1 MLGLLLGIYMTLQG
15 DLRRFEVET
24 HKYAIN
30 SVECASEANFGVS
43 APIMSETVKEYSHWT
58 PKMPET
64 VQEYM
69 ERGRDWADYIE
80 SLAKANV
87 ADIYVGNMEQEEKQ
101 ASSVQAL
108 GELESYETSYETAPE
123 SQVGTE
129 MSSPEGMTY
138 YANMEL
144 TAYVWTG
151 NPCADGVYPAEG
163 FTAACNDPNLWHRW
177 VYIDGVGLRY
187 IHDTGWMASNVI
199 DIYMG
204 TYDACV
210 SFGRQTANVYILED

>member
-15 DLRRFEVET
+15 DLRRFEAET
-24 HKYAIN
+24 HKYATN
-30 SVECASEANFGVS
+30 SVECVSEAKTEVS

-64 VQEYM
+64 VQEYV
-69 ERGRDWADYIE
+69 ERGREWAEYIE
-80 SLAKANV
+80 SLTRTNV
-87 ADIYVGNMEQEEKQ
+87 PDIYAGNMEQEEKQ
-101 ASSVQAL
+101 VR
-108 GELESYETSYETAPE
+108 
-123 SQVGTE
+123 TE

-151 NPCADGVYPAEG
+151 NPCADGVYPEAG
-163 FTAACNDPNLWHRW
+163 YTAACNDPALWHKW

-187 IHDTGWMASNVI
+187 IHDTGGMASNVI
-199 DIYMG
+199 DIYLE

-210 SFGRQTANVYILED
+210 SFGRRSANVYILED

>member
-24 HKYAIN
+24 HKYATN
-30 SVECASEANFGVS
+30 SAECVSEANFGVS
-43 APIMSETVKEYSHWT
+43 EPIMSETIKEYSHWK

-87 ADIYVGNMEQEEKQ
+87 ADIYVRNMEQEEKQ

-108 GELESYETSYETAPE
+108 GEFESYETSYETAPE
-123 SQVGTE
+123 
-129 MSSPEGMTY
+129 GMTY
-138 YANMEL
+138 YSTMEL
-144 TAYVWTG
+144 TAYTWTG
-151 NPCADGVYPAEG
+151 NPCADGIYPAEG
-163 FTAACNDPNLWHRW
+163 FTAACNDPNLWHKW
-177 VYIDGVGLRY
+177 VYIEGIGTYY
-187 IHDTGWMASNVI
+187 IHDTGGMASNVI
-199 DIYMG
+199 DIYVKDIDVA
-204 TYDACV
+204 TQ
-210 SFGRQTANVYILED
+210 FGRQAADVYIIE

>member
-15 DLRRFEVET
+15 DLRRFDVET

-30 SVECASEANFGVS
+30 GVECVSEAKTEVS
-43 APIMSETVKEYSHWT
+43 APFMSETVKEYSHWT

-69 ERGRDWADYIE
+69 ERGRKWADYIE

-101 ASSVQAL
+101 
-108 GELESYETSYETAPE
+108 
-123 SQVGTE
+123 VGTE
-129 MSSPEGMTY
+129 VSSPEGMTY
-138 YANMEL
+138 YSNMEL

-163 FTAACNDPNLWHRW
+163 YTAACNDPALWHKW

-187 IHDTGWMASNVI
+187 IHDTGGMASNVI
-199 DIYMG
+199 DIYVKDIDVA
-204 TYDACV
+204 TQ
-210 SFGRQTANVYILED
+210 FGRQTANVYILED

>member
-15 DLRRFEVET
+15 DLRRFECET
-24 HKYAIN
+24 HKYATN
-30 SVECASEANFGVS
+30 GVECVSEANFGVS

-64 VQEYM
+64 VQEYV

-80 SLAKANV
+80 NLTKANV
-87 ADIYVGNMEQEEKQ
+87 PEIYVGNMEQEEKQ
-101 ASSVQAL
+101 VW
-108 GELESYETSYETAPE
+108 
-123 SQVGTE
+123 TE

-138 YANMEL
+138 YSNMEL

-163 FTAACNDPNLWHRW
+163 FTAACNDPALWHKW

-187 IHDTGWMASNVI
+187 IHDTGGMESNVI
-199 DIYMG
+199 DIYLG

-210 SFGRQTANVYILED
+210 SFGRRSANVYILED

>member
-24 HKYAIN
+24 HKHAIN
-30 SVECASEANFGVS
+30 SVECVSEAKNEVS
-43 APIMSETVKEYSHWT
+43 APIMSETVKEYSRWR

-64 VQEYM
+64 VQEYV

-80 SLAKANV
+80 SLTKAYV
-87 ADIYVGNMEQEEKQ
+87 TDTYVGNMEQEEK
-101 ASSVQAL
+101 
-108 GELESYETSYETAPE
+108 
-123 SQVGTE
+123 QVGTE

-138 YANMEL
+138 YSNMEL

-163 FTAACNDPNLWHRW
+163 YTAACNDPNLWHKW

-187 IHDTGWMASNVI
+187 IHDTGGMASNVI
-199 DIYMG
+199 DIYVKDIDVA
-204 TYDACV
+204 TQ
-210 SFGRQTANVYILED
+210 FGRQAADVYIIE

>member
-15 DLRRFEVET
+15 DLRRFEAQT

-30 SVECASEANFGVS
+30 SVECVSEAKTEVS

-64 VQEYM
+64 VQEYV
-69 ERGRDWADYIE
+69 ERGREWADYIE
-80 SLAKANV
+80 SLTRTNV
-87 ADIYVGNMEQEEKQ
+87 PDIYAGNMEQEEKQ
-101 ASSVQAL
+101 
-108 GELESYETSYETAPE
+108 
-123 SQVGTE
+123 VGTE
-129 MSSPEGMTY
+129 MSPPEGMTY
-138 YANMEL
+138 YSTMEL

-163 FTAACNDPNLWHRW
+163 FTAACNDPALWHKW
-177 VYIDGVGLRY
+177 VYIEGVGTYY
-187 IHDTGWMASNVI
+187 IHDTGGMASNVI

-204 TYDACV
+204 SYDACV

>member
-1 MLGLLLGIYMTLQG
+1 MVGLLFGIYMAVTAQMP
-15 DLRRFEVET
+15 D
-24 HKYAIN
+24 
-30 SVECASEANFGVS
+30 
-43 APIMSETVKEYSHWT
+43 TVKEYAHMV

-69 ERGRDWADYIE
+69 DRGREWAEHLDWLNQKKVNCE
-80 SLAKANV
+80 VNNLVNNLAN
-87 ADIYVGNMEQEEKQ
+87 
-101 ASSVQAL
+101 
-108 GELESYETSYETAPE
+108 YETSYETAPAA
-123 SQVGTE
+123 
-129 MSSPEGMTY
+129 PEGMTY
-138 YANMEL
+138 YSNMEL

-163 FTAACNDPNLWHRW
+163 YTAACNDPNLWHKW

-187 IHDTGWMASNVI
+187 IHDTGGMSSNVI

>member
-30 SVECASEANFGVS
+30 SVECASEEKTGVS
-43 APIMSETVKEYSHWT
+43 APIMSETIKEYSHWK

-64 VQEYM
+64 VQEYV
-69 ERGRDWADYIE
+69 ERGREWAE
-80 SLAKANV
+80 RL
-87 ADIYVGNMEQEEKQ
+87 EQ

-108 GELESYETSYETAPE
+108 GKLDYETSYETAYVTDTYVGNME
-123 SQVGTE
+123 REEKQVGTE

-138 YANMEL
+138 YSNMEL

-151 NPCADGVYPAEG
+151 NPCADGVYPEAG
-163 FTAACNDPNLWHRW
+163 YTAACNDPNLWHKW
-177 VYIDGVGLRY
+177 VYIEGVGLRY
-187 IHDTGWMASNVI
+187 IHDTGGMASNVI

-204 TYDACV
+204 TFDACV

>member
-15 DLRRFEVET
+15 DLRRFEAET
-24 HKYAIN
+24 HKCAIN
-30 SVECASEANFGVS
+30 GVECVSEAKTEVS
-43 APIMSETVKEYSHWT
+43 APIMSETVKEYSHWK

-64 VQEYM
+64 VQEYV

-87 ADIYVGNMEQEEKQ
+87 ADIYVGNMEWEEK
-101 ASSVQAL
+101 L
-108 GELESYETSYETAPE
+108 
-123 SQVGTE
+123 VGTE

-138 YANMEL
+138 YSNMEL

-163 FTAACNDPNLWHRW
+163 YTAACNDPALWHHW
-177 VYIDGVGLRY
+177 VYIEGVGTYY
-187 IHDTGWMASNVI
+187 IHDTGGMASNVI
-199 DIYMG
+199 DIYFG

-210 SFGRQTANVYILED
+210 SFGRRSANVYILED

>member
-15 DLRRFEVET
+15 DLRRFDIET

-30 SVECASEANFGVS
+30 SVECVSEAKNEVS
-43 APIMSETVKEYSHWT
+43 EPFMSETVKEYSHWT

-64 VQEYM
+64 VHEYM
-69 ERGRDWADYIE
+69 ERGRKWADYIE

-101 ASSVQAL
+101 
-108 GELESYETSYETAPE
+108 
-123 SQVGTE
+123 VGTE

-138 YANMEL
+138 YSNMEL

-163 FTAACNDPNLWHRW
+163 FTAACNDPNLWHKW

-187 IHDTGWMASNVI
+187 IHDTGGMASNVI
-199 DIYMG
+199 DIYLES
-204 TYDACV
+204 YDACV

>member
-43 APIMSETVKEYSHWT
+43 EPIMSETVKEYSHWT

-69 ERGRDWADYIE
+69 ERGRKWADYIE

-87 ADIYVGNMEQEEKQ
+87 ADIYVGNMEQEEK
-101 ASSVQAL
+101 
-108 GELESYETSYETAPE
+108 
-123 SQVGTE
+123 QVGTE

-151 NPCADGVYPAEG
+151 NPCADGVYPETG
-163 FTAACNDPNLWHRW
+163 YTAACNDPALWHKW
-177 VYIDGVGLRY
+177 VYIEGVGTYY
-187 IHDTGWMASNVI
+187 IHDTGGMASNVI
-199 DIYMG
+199 DIYFE

-210 SFGRQTANVYILED
+210 NFGRQTASVYILED

>member
-15 DLRRFEVET
+15 YLRRFECET

-30 SVECASEANFGVS
+30 SVECVSEAKTEVS

-64 VQEYM
+64 VHEYV
-69 ERGRDWADYIE
+69 ERGREWADYIE
-80 SLAKANV
+80 SLTKAYV
-87 ADIYVGNMEQEEKQ
+87 TDIYAGNMEREEK
-101 ASSVQAL
+101 
-108 GELESYETSYETAPE
+108 
-123 SQVGTE
+123 QVGTE

-144 TAYVWTG
+144 TAYIWTG

-163 FTAACNDPNLWHRW
+163 FTAACNDPVLWHKW
-177 VYIDGVGLRY
+177 VYIDGVGTYY
-187 IHDTGWMASNVI
+187 IHDTGGMASNVI
-199 DIYMG
+199 DIYLE